1 MLGVNL
7 VERKAPEAS
16 VLSQWYRGPTLV
28 DLLGTLDPLRRC
40 IFLTSHFLDK
50 LEPPVRDIELP
61 LRLPISNVFKG
72 QSSGIGVTG
81 RVCGGIVQVGERL
94 RVLPGDETAVV
105 KCKDEFEFLEV
116 KTFSNPALAIDL
128 DERSV
133 SWAAA
138 GSNATL
144 YLTAIDPIHL
154 NIGSVLCPLNDPVP
168 LATGFSARIIVFDVQ
183 LPITSGTSVCA
194 PRRATKDVIH
204 RKRVARLNCFII
216 PETSLRRSRSWLQ
229 VSIELPVQ

>member
-1 MLGVNL
+1 LTH
-7 VERKAPEAS
+7 S
-16 VLSQWYRGPTLV
+16 VIAY
-28 DLLGTLDPLRRC
+28 
-40 IFLTSHFLDK
+40 FTSYFLDK
-50 LEPPVRDIELP
+50 LEPPTRDIESP

-105 KCKDEFEFLEV
+105 KCKDEFEFLV
-116 KTFSNPALAIDL
+116 IKTFFNPALAIDL

-144 YLTAIDPIHL
+144 YLTTIDPIYL
-154 NIGSVLCPLNDPVP
+154 NIGSVLCPLNDLVP
-168 LATGFSARIIVFDVQ
+168 LATGFSARIIVFDIQ
-183 LPITSGTSVCA
+183 LPITCGTSVCT
-194 PRRATKDVIH
+194 PRRTAKDIAH
-204 RKRVARLNCFII
+204 RKRVTRLNCFII
-216 PETSLRRSRSWLQ
+216 PETSLRQSQSWL
-229 VSIELPVQ
+229 